1 MLGLSWFLSP
11 RNAAGPSR
19 QVSKL
24 RSHALGAQ
32 TGTTQVLGREGQ
44 SWAGPELLC
53 SPAVLGCSHPRH
65 ISHGPTDPGALS
77 LLSLAPWGPHTTRPS
92 ESWRQQLFIP
102 GYSQAASRRRSHAKR
117 LLFCPQLTMIDR
129 LMASKLFCLL
139 SQLTK
144 FALVFSRSRPHL
156 SSDMINAAG
165 KTEKEPAASA
175 C

>member
-11 RNAAGPSR
+11 RNAAGPPH
-19 QVSKL
+19 QVSKPRPTRL
-24 RSHALGAQ
+24 
-32 TGTTQVLGREGQ
+32 VLKLEQLKCWAERGKAGLGQ
-44 SWAGPELLC
+44 SCSALLQFWGAHI
-53 SPAVLGCSHPRH
+53 PVIYLMAPQTLGLCP
-65 ISHGPTDPGALS
+65 
-77 LLSLAPWGPHTTRPS
+77 LLSLAPWGPHTARPS
-92 ESWRQQLFIP
+92 ESRRQQLFIP